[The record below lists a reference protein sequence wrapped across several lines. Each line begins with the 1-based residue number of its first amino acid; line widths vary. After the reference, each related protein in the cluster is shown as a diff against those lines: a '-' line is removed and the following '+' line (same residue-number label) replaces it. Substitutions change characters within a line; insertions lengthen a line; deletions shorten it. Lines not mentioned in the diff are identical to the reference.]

1 MYIIFIYR
9 GTFDKSRN
17 LNKSDIFKKS
27 DLMRALLN
35 SDIR

>member
-1 MYIIFIYR
+1 MILIYR
-9 GTFDKSRN
+9 GTFDKSRD

-27 DLMRALLN
+27 DLTRALLN